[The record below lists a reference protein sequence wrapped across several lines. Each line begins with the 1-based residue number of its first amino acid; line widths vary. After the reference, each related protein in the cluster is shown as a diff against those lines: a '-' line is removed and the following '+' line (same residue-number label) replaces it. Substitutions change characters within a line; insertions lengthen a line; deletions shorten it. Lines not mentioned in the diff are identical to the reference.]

1 MVDRVVGIAAQVG
14 LAYDYDHIHQTNTV
28 LAHELLHFAKA
39 HGKQAELKERL
50 LEAYFVEG
58 RHVGRADVLAD
69 LAADVGLDR
78 AGAAAALA
86 DHRYLADVKADMAQA
101 VAYGITGVPFY
112 VVDGR
117 YGVSGAQDATTFA
130 QVLTQVAAEKVA

>member
-1 MVDRVVGIAAQVG
+1 M
-14 LAYDYDHIHQTNTV
+14 

-58 RHVGRADVLAD
+58 RHVGRDEDLAD
-69 LAADVGLDR
+69 LAAEVGLDR
-78 AGAAAALA
+78 DEAAAALA

-101 VAYGITGVPFY
+101 IGLRHQRRPVLRRRRHGTASPARRTP
-112 VVDGR
+112 
-117 YGVSGAQDATTFA
+117 TTFA
-130 QVLTQVAAEKVA
+130 QVLTQVAAEQVA